1 MRGAWC
7 IPSSLLAK
15 NYRVCRIMLG
25 NRRMRK
31 TRISKTHLLAV
42 VGAAMFITLVRVCPD
57 SLDTSQPFNLSLAA
71 YLHCITRNPNGV
83 VVVSC

>member
-1 MRGAWC
+1 MHT
-7 IPSSLLAK
+7 SSLLAK

-42 VGAAMFITLVRVCPD
+42 VGAAMFITLVQCVHN
-57 SLDTSQPFNLSLAA
+57 SQPLSRCVLA
-71 YLHCITRNPNGV
+71 LHHTKR
-83 VVVSC
+83 